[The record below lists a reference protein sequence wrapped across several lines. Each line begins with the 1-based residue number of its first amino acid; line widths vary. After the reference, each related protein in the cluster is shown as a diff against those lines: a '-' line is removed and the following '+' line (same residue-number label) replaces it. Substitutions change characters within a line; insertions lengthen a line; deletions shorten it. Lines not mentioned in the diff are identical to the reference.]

1 MVAVGRDGTFQ
12 DRMCVCGGGGSS
24 RLYIWGLRVTEI
36 QETCLHVMS
45 SVYSAA
51 QAGLEP
57 LFWWGG
63 GPLS

>member
-1 MVAVGRDGTFQ
+1 MVAVDRDGTFQ
-12 DRMCVCGGGGSS
+12 DRMCVGGGGSS
-24 RLYIWGLRVTEI
+24 RLYIWGFQVTEI

-57 LFWWGG
+57 LFLVGR
-63 GPLS
+63 